1 MDRVG
6 RNDPCPCGSGKKYKK
21 CCLEKSF
28 TQIGKDESIKQG
40 LVQELLKFFRQR
52 IYNERFKDVV
62 ALFWDDFNPTEF
74 LEGDSLEHA
83 EINFWEW
90 VVHDWVDEVSGNS
103 LVDLYLQNKKAVP
116 LEEQRILTML
126 KNSVL
131 SLYEVQEV
139 FPEKGLLL
147 KDLIR
152 GGQFDVR
159 EKAATRNLAKWDI
172 LATRLLQV
180 DGLCIMS
187 GAAYPY
193 PIRFKDDILR
203 DILSLYK
210 RYRKKTPDAT
220 PDGFLKANGE
230 LFNFYWYDLIRNPPR
245 VKLATTDGEPM
256 VVCKAY
262 YEFEDKGSVVKA
274 LRRIDE
280 FQEEKSGFAWLG
292 KRNKDGEAKML
303 GSAFFDR
310 DTLILECNSRERL
323 KKGKEVIQ
331 EHVSGVKHRVDSY
344 EDIYKHLDS
353 LKDRPSQKPPS
364 DIPFE
369 VQQQVYT
376 KFMERHSREW
386 LTERIPALGGKKPK
400 QAIRTRKGRE
410 QVKELLKLFENT
422 EEHNR
427 KAGKAY
433 YDLSWI
439 WDELGIEREEVHSN
453 STHES

>member
-245 VKLATTDGEPM
+245 GKLATTDGESM